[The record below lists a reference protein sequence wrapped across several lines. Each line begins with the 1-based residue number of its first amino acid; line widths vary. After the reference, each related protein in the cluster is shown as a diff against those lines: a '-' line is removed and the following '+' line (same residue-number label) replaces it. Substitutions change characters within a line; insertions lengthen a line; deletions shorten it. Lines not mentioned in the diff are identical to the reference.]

1 MTLFLFLILIW
12 VSRMFAAGVIT
23 DLNLVYG
30 NWPAMARRILIGSLS
45 GPNFAMRT
53 AKMDD
58 PPICF
63 RV

>member
-53 AKMDD
+53 A
-58 PPICF
+58 
-63 RV
+63 